1 MSLVRTLFHTKFL
14 SRLHL
19 IGFQGVFSTLFVE
32 THFDIYVEILTQ
44 NSNIFTE
51 CIIWQQRER
60 EREMHKCH
68 KCYKNIWKLALF
80 DYDYEIVVGCLC
92 LCLCFYFYLSLC
104 VSEYEKQCNQPD
116 ERFSKNNRMLEFYR
130 EFQTFF
136 VLWFILEWNT
146 NNKNKLKNKTK
157 RCNTNDGDEAE
168 AEAEEEEEATETFSS
183 VKLLFHGF
191 DDCFFYPSS
200 SIFFISFLENWIE

>member
-1 MSLVRTLFHTKFL
+1 M
-14 SRLHL
+14 
-19 IGFQGVFSTLFVE
+19 
-32 THFDIYVEILTQ
+32 
-44 NSNIFTE
+44 
-51 CIIWQQRER
+51 
-60 EREMHKCH
+60 
-68 KCYKNIWKLALF
+68 
-80 DYDYEIVVGCLC
+80 
-92 LCLCFYFYLSLC
+92 
-104 VSEYEKQCNQPD
+104 SEYEKQCNQPD

-183 VKLLFHGF
+183 VKLFLYIFHGF